1 MKENLTRKQKILLQR
16 RERRWGRFTKVLYWT
31 FVICPIGIV
40 VGRYFL
46 QLLLFAKTMGD
57 FWPVVGIVLFL
68 GTVSAGLIIIAHI
81 DDEQPLCKKR
91 GLFFLLQ
98 KKFAIILKVC
108 IIKGGNIGVGSELAD
123 STMSMCSHR
132 KFWQVHSGGKL

>member
-16 RERRWGRFTKVLYWT
+16 REIRWERFTKKLFGF

-46 QLLLFAKTMGD
+46 QLLLLTNARGH
-57 FWPVVGIVLFL
+57 FWPFVGIVLFL
-68 GTVSAGLIIIAHI
+68 SVAMFATVFVANI

-108 IIKGGNIGVGSELAD
+108 IIKGGSIGVGSELAD
-123 STMSMCSHR
+123 STMCSHR